1 MISDPYAGLA
11 RRVVQPG
18 VFDDEELRNALITRE
33 LWAKNFN
40 IALLHAQVF
49 NTEAGEKL
57 LGLWIRN
64 LWANPIVRAG
74 DDAFAQGIR
83 EGRADLV
90 RQVLVQLEI
99 ARQGQPGESP

>member
-1 MISDPYAGLA
+1 MHSELS
-11 RRVVQPG
+11 RRLVQPG
-18 VFDDEELRNALITRE
+18 VFDDEAARNELITRE
-33 LWAKNFN
+33 AWAKGFG
-40 IALLHAQVF
+40 IAQLHAQVF
-49 NTEAGEKL
+49 NTEAGERL
-57 LGLWIRN
+57 LQLWIRN

-74 DDAFAQGIR
+74 EDAFAQGIR